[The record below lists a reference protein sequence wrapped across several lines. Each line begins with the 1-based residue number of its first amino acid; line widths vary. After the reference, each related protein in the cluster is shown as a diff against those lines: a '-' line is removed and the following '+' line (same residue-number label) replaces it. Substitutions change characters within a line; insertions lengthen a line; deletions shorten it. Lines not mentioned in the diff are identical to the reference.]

1 MIRSLRRG
9 RAHAGLALPLLL
21 ALSLAAAA
29 QAPAAAG
36 SAPTPPTP
44 STATADGSSA
54 AAAGLQPIPKL
65 TARVTDLTG
74 TLTAEQQ
81 TALEQ
86 KLAAFE
92 AAKGSQLAV
101 LIVPTTQPEEI
112 EQYSIRVVDQW
123 KLGRKSVDDGALL
136 IIAKNDHHLRIEVGR
151 GLEGVLTD
159 AMSNRIIDETIT
171 PDFRAGNFYGG
182 ISTGLDQMTKLIQGE
197 PLPPPEEKWQPNRS
211 AHGQSLLLEL
221 FFAVL
226 IGSVFLRSIL
236 GRTLGSAAT
245 GLGAGL
251 LVWLVAHGLMLAGL
265 AAVGGFLFAMLSGLA
280 RGSGWSSYGRGGGI
294 GGGWGGIGGGGF
306 GGGGFGGGGFGG
318 GGFGGG
324 GGGFSG
330 GGASGS
336 W

>member
-1 MIRSLRRG
+1 MVRRSRRG
-9 RAHAGLALPLLL
+9 RAPAVALPLLL
-21 ALSLAAAA
+21 ALSLAAGA
-29 QAPAAAG
+29 QTPAG
-36 SAPTPPTP
+36 
-44 STATADGSSA
+44 
-54 AAAGLQPIPKL
+54 AGLQPIPKL
-65 TARVTDLTG
+65 SARVTDLTG

-92 AAKGSQLAV
+92 SAKGSQLAV

-123 KLGRKSVDDGALL
+123 KLGRKGVEDGALL
-136 IIAKNDHHLRIEVGR
+136 IIAKNDHHVRIEVGR

-182 ISTGLDQMTKLIQGE
+182 ISTGLDQMMKLVQGE
-197 PLPPPEEKWQPNRS
+197 PLPPPEERWQGGHS
-211 AHGQSLLLEL
+211 AHGMNLLPQL
-221 FFAVL
+221 FVAVL
-226 IGSVFLRSIL
+226 IGSIFLRLIL
-236 GRTLGSAAT
+236 GRTLGSLVT
-245 GLGAGL
+245 GAGTGL
-251 LVWLVAHGLMLAGL
+251 LVWLVAHALVLAGF
-265 AAVGGFLFAMLSGLA
+265 AAVGAFLLAMLMGLG
-280 RGSGWSSYGRGGGI
+280 RGGSGWSSGGFGGI
-294 GGGWGGIGGGGF
+294 GGGLGGGF
-306 GGGGFGGGGFGG
+306 GGGGFGGGG
-318 GGFGGG
+318 GFSGG

>member
-1 MIRSLRRG
+1 MIRRSRRG
-9 RAHAGLALPLLL
+9 RAPAVALPLLL
-21 ALSLAAAA
+21 ALSLTAGA
-29 QAPAAAG
+29 QAPAG
-36 SAPTPPTP
+36 
-44 STATADGSSA
+44 
-54 AAAGLQPIPKL
+54 AGLQPIPKL
-65 TARVTDLTG
+65 SARVTDLTG

-92 AAKGSQLAV
+92 SAKGSQLAV

-123 KLGRKSVDDGALL
+123 KLGRKAVEDGALL
-136 IIAKNDHHLRIEVGR
+136 IIAKNDHHVRIEVGR

-182 ISTGLDQMTKLIQGE
+182 ISTGLDQMMKLVQGE
-197 PLPPPEEKWQPNRS
+197 PLPPPEEKWQSNRS
-211 AHGQSLLLEL
+211 AHGQSLLPEL

-245 GLGAGL
+245 GVGAGL
-251 LVWLVAHGLMLAGL
+251 LVWLVAHALALAGL
-265 AAVGGFLFAMLSGLA
+265 AAVGGFLLAMLMGLG
-280 RGSGWSSYGRGGGI
+280 RGGSGWSSAGRGGGI

-306 GGGGFGGGGFGG
+306 GGGGFGGGGFS
-318 GGFGGG
+318 GG

-330 GGASGS
+330 GGARGS

>member
-1 MIRSLRRG
+1 MIRRSRRA
-9 RAHAGLALPLLL
+9 RAQSGLALPLLL
-21 ALSLAAAA
+21 ALSLGAAA
-29 QAPAAAG
+29 QAPA
-36 SAPTPPTP
+36 
-44 STATADGSSA
+44 TAT
-54 AAAGLQPIPKL
+54 GLQPIPKL

-74 TLTAEQQ
+74 TLTADQQ

-92 AAKGSQLAV
+92 SAKGSQLSV

-112 EQYSIRVVDQW
+112 EQYSIRVVEQW
-123 KLGRKSVDDGALL
+123 KLGRKGVDDGALL
-136 IIAKNDHHLRIEVGR
+136 IIAKNDRHVRIEVGQ

-171 PDFRAGNFYGG
+171 PDFRTGNFYGG
-182 ISTGLDQMTKLIQGE
+182 IDAGLDQMMKLIQGE
-197 PLPPPEEKWQPNRS
+197 PLPPPEERWQSP
-211 AHGQSLLLEL
+211 AHGHGMSLLPQL

-226 IGSVFLRSIL
+226 IGSVLLRSIL

-245 GLGAGL
+245 GVGAGL
-251 LVWLVAHGLMLAGL
+251 LVWLVAHGLLLAGL
-265 AAVGGFLFAMLSGLA
+265 AAAGGFLFAMLSGLA
-280 RGSGWSSYGRGGGI
+280 RGSGWASGGL
-294 GGGWGGIGGGGF
+294 GGLGGLGGGGF
-306 GGGGFGGGGFGG
+306 RGGGLGGGGFS
-318 GGFGGG
+318 GG

>member
-1 MIRSLRRG
+1 MTRRSRTLR
-9 RAHAGLALPLLL
+9 ALAGLALPLLL
-21 ALSLAAAA
+21 ALSLGAAAP
-29 QAPAAAG
+29 APAADA
-36 SAPTPPTP
+36 APA
-44 STATADGSSA
+44 TAT
-54 AAAGLQPIPKL
+54 GLQPIPKL

-74 TLTAEQQ
+74 TLTADQQ

-92 AAKGSQLAV
+92 SAKGSQLAV

-112 EQYSIRVVDQW
+112 EQYSIRVVEQW
-123 KLGRKSVDDGALL
+123 KLGRKGVDDGALL
-136 IIAKNDHHLRIEVGR
+136 IIAKNDRHVRIEVGQ

-171 PDFRAGNFYGG
+171 PDFRTGNFYGG
-182 ISTGLDQMTKLIQGE
+182 IDAGLDQMMKLVQGE
-197 PLPPPEEKWQPNRS
+197 PLPPPEERWQSP
-211 AHGQSLLLEL
+211 AHGHGMNLLPQL

-226 IGSVFLRSIL
+226 IGSVLLRSIL

-245 GLGAGL
+245 GVGAGL
-251 LVWLVAHGLMLAGL
+251 LVWLVAHGLLLAGL
-265 AAVGGFLFAMLSGLA
+265 AAAGGFLFAMLSGLA
-280 RGSGWSSYGRGGGI
+280 RGSGWASGGI
-294 GGGWGGIGGGGF
+294 GGLGGLGGGGF
-306 GGGGFGGGGFGG
+306 RGGGF
-318 GGFGGG
+318 G